1 MREGEAL
8 LARLEAS
15 QAEAEEQK
23 ARLIT
28 DIAALGAQ
36 LGEMEAAGSQ
46 ERSQLLTRTLT
57 LTRTRTLSL
66 SLSLSLTLTLSLS
79 LILTLSQSLTLTL
92 TLTLARS
99 ALSCRRRRPTCR
111 RRLRSSP
118 RNSLYLPISPYI
130 SLNLPISP

>member
-36 LGEMEAAGSQ
+36 LEEMEAAGSQ

-66 SLSLSLTLTLSLS
+66 SLSLSLTLTL
-79 LILTLSQSLTLTL
+79 

-118 RNSLYLPISPYI
+118 CSSLYLPISSYI
-130 SLNLPISP
+130 SLHLPISP

>member
-36 LGEMEAAGSQ
+36 LKEMEAAGSQ

-57 LTRTRTLSL
+57 LTRTPNPIPKPKPNPDPKPKLNPNPN
-66 SLSLSLTLTLSLS
+66 
-79 LILTLSQSLTLTL
+79 
-92 TLTLARS
+92 
-99 ALSCRRRRPTCR
+99 PT
-111 RRLRSSP
+111 P
-118 RNSLYLPISPYI
+118 NP
-130 SLNLPISP
+130 N